1 MAGWPWRQD
10 LGTRGRLALAAGS
23 GCAWRAGPGPEA
35 GTDLDVLVQL
45 GLVLPRQL
53 LVLPLELSDE
63 DLSLQLLLLLERQE
77 LLLQL
82 LLAEAR
88 LRHGQRKL
96 VVQAQV
102 HGHPRGGHWQR
113 QGRGHVHCGES
124 TAQRRW

>member
-1 MAGWPWRQD
+1 MTEW
-10 LGTRGRLALAAGS
+10 
-23 GCAWRAGPGPEA
+23 AGPRAVGQDPSRD
-35 GTDLDVLVQL
+35 TDLDVLVQL

-53 LVLPLELSDE
+53 LVLPLELGDE

-82 LLAEAR
+82 LLAEAW
-88 LRHGQRKL
+88 LRHGQREL

-102 HGHPRGGHWQR
+102 HGHPRGGHRQR

-124 TAQRRW
+124 TVQRCR